1 MTVRW
6 WLPRDLPWATAFP
19 LPEDTTQLLM
29 DQEVVSDNPG
39 LVMDRLLAY
48 SSSRAGVGLVRE
60 LTDRSALVADY
71 TRQADLFDAWRDR
84 WLATAQAL
92 GATTFVATPEWR
104 VIVGLGTHRVLD
116 GGITLHPVYGAPI
129 VPATALKG
137 MARFYAERVLGAST
151 GQVCHLFGQAEAE
164 GAARRGDL
172 IFLDA
177 IPLGP
182 PRMERDVTN
191 PLYAAYY
198 GDPENV
204 PPADY
209 LAPKPIFFL
218 TVGQGSRFIF
228 GLGSLSRDPDA
239 VAYGATCMQGALQD
253 LGIGAKTSAGYGY
266 WRIEEEG

>member
-6 WLPRDLPWATAFP
+6 WQPRDLPWATAFP
-19 LPEDTTQLLM
+19 LPEDTANLLVE
-29 DQEVVSDNPG
+29 QEVVSDNAG

-48 SSSRAGVGLVRE
+48 SSSRSGLGLVRE
-60 LTDRSALVADY
+60 LTDRSALVMDY
-71 TRQADLFDAWRDR
+71 ARVADLLDAWRDR
-84 WLATAQAL
+84 WLATAQAF
-92 GATTFVATPEWR
+92 GAMTFVATPEWR
-104 VIVGLGTHRVLD
+104 VVVGLGTHRVLE

-137 MARFYAERVLGAST
+137 ITRFYAEHVLHAPAD
-151 GQVCHLFGQAEAE
+151 QVTHLFGQTEGDGEAQ
-164 GAARRGDL
+164 RGDL

-177 IPLGP
+177 IPLEP
-182 PRMERDVTN
+182 PRMERDVAN

-209 LAPKPIFFL
+209 LGPKPIFFL
-218 TVGQGSRFIF
+218 TVGRSSRFIF
-228 GLGSLSRDPDA
+228 GLGSLSHDPDA
-239 VAYGATCMQGALQD
+239 VTYGVTCMQGALQD
-253 LGIGAKTSAGYGY
+253 LGVGAKTSAGYGY

>member
-19 LPEDTTQLLM
+19 LPEDTAHLLV

-48 SSSRAGVGLVRE
+48 SSSRSGLSLVRE

-71 TRQADLFDAWRDR
+71 TRQADLLDAWRDR

-92 GATTFVATPEWR
+92 NATTFVATPEWR
-104 VIVGLGTHRVLD
+104 VVVGLGTHKVLD

-137 MARFYAERVLGAST
+137 MTRLYAERVLGAPAD
-151 GQVCHLFGQAEAE
+151 QVTYLFGQAEPEAQ
-164 GAARRGDL
+164 RGDL

-182 PRMERDVTN
+182 PRMERDVAN

-209 LAPKPIFFL
+209 LAPRPIFFL

-228 GLGSLSRDPDA
+228 GLGSLSRDADA
-239 VAYGATCMQGALQD
+239 VAYGVTCMHGALQD